1 MNTKVEFPEAR
12 IYEETLNCL
21 LYEDRIGPNQGHMQV
36 PNVHLK
42 YLIFCETQ
50 ATSTSGAGASSTSDD
65 ENEPN
70 RPGGDGDAGEERD
83 LQGSAGEGGAG
94 GGAAVVPPGA
104 RSHSSGLARLRSNK
118 KIHITFT

>member
-1 MNTKVEFPEAR
+1 
-12 IYEETLNCL
+12 
-21 LYEDRIGPNQGHMQV
+21 MQV

-42 YLIFCETQ
+42 NLIFCETQ

-83 LQGSAGEGGAG
+83 LQGSAGEGGA
-94 GGAAVVPPGA
+94 VVPPGA

>member
-1 MNTKVEFPEAR
+1 MCIGSNAVTPPFLRPAF
-12 IYEETLNCL
+12 CL
-21 LYEDRIGPNQGHMQV
+21 L
-36 PNVHLK
+36 
-42 YLIFCETQ
+42 
-50 ATSTSGAGASSTSDD
+50 ATAVSGAGVSSTSDD

-70 RPGGDGDAGEERD
+70 RLGGYGGAGE
-83 LQGSAGEGGAG
+83 GNAGEGGAL

>member
-12 IYEETLNCL
+12 IYEGTLNCL
-21 LYEDRIGPNQGHMQV
+21 LYENRIGPNQGHMQV

-50 ATSTSGAGASSTSDD
+50 ATSTSGAGASSTSDE

-70 RPGGDGDAGEERD
+70 RLGGDGGAGEERGVE
-83 LQGSAGEGGAG
+83 GSAG